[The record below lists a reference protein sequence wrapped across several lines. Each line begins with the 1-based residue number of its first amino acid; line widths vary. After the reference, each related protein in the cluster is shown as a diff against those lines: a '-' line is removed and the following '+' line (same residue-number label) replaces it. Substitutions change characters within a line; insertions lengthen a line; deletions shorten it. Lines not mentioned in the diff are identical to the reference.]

1 MRPHS
6 GYFQINQSRGALSYF
21 ALLLSLMTLQK
32 LYVNEILN
40 QPSSKKTD
48 YRKEQS

>member
-21 ALLLSLMTLQK
+21 SLRLSLMILQK
-32 LYVNEILN
+32 LYVNGVLN
-40 QPSSKKTD
+40 QPLSKKPD